1 MLGIRGTRNLPWGR
15 VLQLVVDASPV
26 GVQWPSGGS
35 IVAFRANA
43 GPMHV
48 TGVGVDERRMAT
60 AASRM
65 LVAQIG
71 RLSWHGP
78 RKRASL
84 VVTGALCVLACVVAG
99 CSGGSD
105 SVDQAAGG
113 GFGFVQQAPNSDFVP
128 IEKRVPAPN
137 LAGPTVAGPDLDLAG
152 FRGRILVVNFW
163 ASWCAPCRAE
173 TPGLVKMAADNPQ
186 VAFVGVNE
194 KDTLSA
200 AKAFIRDNGV
210 IYPSIVDRIG
220 TLAARWPVP
229 PGLPSTFVLDGK
241 GQLAARFTGGVLA
254 DELMPVL
261 TRLQAQT

>member
-1 MLGIRGTRNLPWGR
+1 MDGD
-15 VLQLVVDASPV
+15 V
-26 GVQWPSGGS
+26 SGDLLHM
-35 IVAFRANA
+35 R
-43 GPMHV
+43 
-48 TGVGVDERRMAT
+48 GVGVDERRSA
-60 AASRM
+60 AGVGAGASRM
-65 LVAQIG
+65 SIVQVGQLP
-71 RLSWHGP
+71 WHGP
-78 RKRASL
+78 SKGLSL
-84 VVTGALCVLACVVAG
+84 VVISVLCVLVSVVTG
-99 CSGGSD
+99 CSSGAD

-128 IEKRVPAPN
+128 IDKRVPAPN

-152 FRGRILVVNFW
+152 FRGRIVVVNFW

-173 TPGLVKMAADNPQ
+173 TPGLVTMAADNPQ

-194 KDTLSA
+194 KDNLSA

-210 IYPSIVDRIG
+210 TYPSIVDRIG

-261 TRLQAQT
+261 TRLAAQA